1 MMSLRTPLGV
11 VRGLG
16 SAKEG
21 VNHWWWQRITAI
33 ALIPLALWFVFS
45 VAALAGAEHAI
56 VLLWMQSP
64 VVAALLILFVSVVFY
79 HAQLGM
85 QVVIEDYVHTEWLK
99 HACLLALKFT
109 AVFLSVVAV
118 SLKKQVALG
127 TGP

>member
-1 MMSLRTPLGV
+1 MSLRTPLGV

-109 AVFLSVVAV
+109 AVFLAVVAV
-118 SLKKQVALG
+118 VIILQVALG

>member
-109 AVFLSVVAV
+109 AVFLAVVAV
-118 SLKKQVALG
+118 VIILQVALG